1 LDLTST
7 VTDDVLL
14 ITRTDH
20 VSTYARIRTYH
31 VPELI
36 ESGWDADELVDMLCT
51 MFDDVDG
58 ETIVGKGDQLVVRA
72 TVETHQQIEQVL
84 NELQRDE

>member
-1 LDLTST
+1 
-7 VTDDVLL
+7 
-14 ITRTDH
+14 
-20 VSTYARIRTYH
+20 
-31 VPELI
+31 
-36 ESGWDADELVDMLCT
+36 